1 MEEQSIRQP
10 QADLHWGS
18 VLQFGLSLLG
28 TLVLWGLALMLGM
41 MVFNAVLNA
50 GGLET
55 AGEAVPL
62 LLMAAGF
69 GFAGILLLPS
79 AGLAFLRVIQRP
91 SPNWFRLRQPGWL
104 ILGALAL
111 VGVGYL
117 TSKNTLLT
125 WTLLPII
132 HVSAT
137 GLAVLWL
144 IALGIRGLPVGSKQ
158 RSWGIFSAGM
168 VIAPGMS
175 LVVELV
181 VIVGISFLGL
191 TYLSRDPAVAQELM
205 QLSEGY
211 LANPN
216 QSPDAILAFLEPFWN
231 EPVAL
236 FGVMLVV
243 AVLVPL
249 IEELFKPVGV
259 WLVAGK
265 GLTPAQGFAAGIL
278 SGAGFGLFE
287 TFTLSATSG
296 ADWSLVVLARIGT
309 SIIHVVTTGIT
320 GWGLALAWQKKRYMR
335 LGLAYLM
342 AVAIHALWNGLV
354 VLTVIGEFWTDP
366 SGFPQLLVNIGK
378 VSPIAFLVLLVG
390 AFGLLLGCN
399 KALRRAIIPPADL
412 NEPAGTA
419 GLSDGVSQESFGQ
432 GSGPQA

>member
-1 MEEQSIRQP
+1 MEEHPIRQP
-10 QADLHWGS
+10 QADPHWGS
-18 VLQFGLSLLG
+18 VVQFGLSLLG
-28 TLVLWGLALMLGM
+28 TLALWGLALMLGL
-41 MVFNAVLNA
+41 MVFNAVLAA
-50 GGLET
+50 GGLSD
-55 AGEAVPL
+55 ASDAFPL
-62 LLMAAGF
+62 LLMATGF
-69 GFAGILLLPS
+69 GFTGILLLPS
-79 AGLAFLRVIQRP
+79 AGLAFLRVIHRP
-91 SPNWFRLRQPGWL
+91 SPTWLRLRQPGWL

-144 IALGIRGLPVGSKQ
+144 ITLGIRGLPVGSKQ

-168 VIAPGMS
+168 VIAPGLS

-181 VIVGISFLGL
+181 VIVGISFAGL
-191 TYLSRDPAVAQELM
+191 TYLARDPAVAQDLM

-211 LANPN
+211 MANPD

-231 EPVAL
+231 EPAVL
-236 FGVMLVV
+236 FGVLLVV
-243 AVLVPL
+243 AVMVPL
-249 IEELFKPVGV
+249 VEELFKPVGV

-296 ADWSLVVLARIGT
+296 EDWSLLVLARIGT
-309 SIIHVVTTGIT
+309 SIIHVVTTGVT
-320 GWGLALAWQKKRYMR
+320 GWGLALAWQEKRYMR

-342 AVAIHALWNGLV
+342 AVAIHAIWNGLV
-354 VLTVIGEFWTDP
+354 VLTVIGEFWPDP
-366 SGFPQLLVNIGK
+366 SRFPQFLVNIGK
-378 VSPIAFLVLLVG
+378 VSPIGFLILLVG
-390 AFGLLLGCN
+390 AFGLLLGSN
-399 KALRRAIIPPADL
+399 KALRRAIIPPAGLEDT
-412 NEPAGTA
+412 AGTA
-419 GLSDGVSQESFGQ
+419 TLSDEGNPESYGQ
-432 GSGPQA
+432 GTGSQA